1 MKCFDAQWEAFIDLE
16 KSLSFF
22 PWCYAFIFGKWL
34 GSLFMLGIEI

>member
-1 MKCFDAQWEAFIDLE
+1 MKCFDAQWEAFIDLK

-22 PWCYAFIFGKWL
+22 PWRSASIFGKQL